1 MKNQLYEVI
10 YTDKTGQKHQRLF
23 VSNERKYP
31 EDARKLISEENID
44 ETFLILKHS
53 LVSGFHIQ
61 PISQPLENIV
71 EELEQYALENYHD
84 ADARI
89 GYLEA
94 LRDVLSKANEDWK
107 QQDLK
112 RHARSLERLTGA
124 LGGDSNVP
132 GGYDNEGNRR

>member
-1 MKNQLYEVI
+1 MKNYLYEVI
-10 YTDKTGQKHQRLF
+10 YIDKAGEKYQKLF
-23 VSNERKYP
+23 VSNERKHT
-31 EDARKLISEENID
+31 EDAKKLISEESTD
-44 ETFLILKHS
+44 ELPLIFKHS
-53 LVSGFHIQ
+53 WVSGFYIQ
-61 PISQPLENIV
+61 PISQPLESII
-71 EELEQYALENYHD
+71 EELEQYALENYRH

-112 RHARSLERLTGA
+112 KNARSLERLTGT
-124 LGGDSNVP
+124 LGGYSNVP